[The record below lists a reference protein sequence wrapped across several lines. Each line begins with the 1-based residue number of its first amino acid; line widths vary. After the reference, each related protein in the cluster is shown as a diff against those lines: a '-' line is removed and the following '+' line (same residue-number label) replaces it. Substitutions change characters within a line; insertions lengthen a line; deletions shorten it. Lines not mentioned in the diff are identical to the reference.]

1 MFTLE
6 DFFQLKDMAD
16 AKIINQSFID
26 SSCVIEYISV
36 QEPPVEDFIR
46 ENEIVLSTAIGLKDE
61 ISLLFFIQNVH
72 ESKAAALI
80 LALNSDS
87 NQIISQK
94 IIDYININQFPLII
108 IPWEVRF
115 SDIISSV
122 MEVLQQ
128 QKDEQENKYIK
139 LQKELLHTYF
149 NGDSLEKA
157 AELIAKAIGRSIII
171 RDKDRN
177 TKGCFMIKGKELHEE
192 NFREIRIG
200 VSDYLYG
207 YLSVQKSSND
217 KKNSINLSFFHFYI
231 NVPLSLWFEKEEVVN
246 TTSLNIRN
254 DFVWKLS
261 NVENNPKKLLSEGIQ
276 LGFNMDLTYLCVLLQ
291 IHEGTA
297 IGSYTNNFLSIESQM
312 IELIKE
318 HNIQTMISLK
328 NNTFIIFL
336 EYKPTLNLSSLLD
349 KIENDILKNYSGYS
363 FTWGVGEK
371 PHTKFTFFDQYT
383 KAQIAL
389 EQALYLKLP
398 RLTFKKSRIS
408 SMVNQMVSREEIME
422 QALKLFKPIESNPRF
437 NEKGMDLINTVTVYL
452 RTNYNTCQTSRI
464 LNIHRQSLL
473 YRLDKFEELIE
484 LSLKDNDDLFL
495 IQYYLR
501 ILGKFSYE

>member
-61 ISLLFFIQNVH
+61 ISLLSFIQNVH

-177 TKGCFMIKGKELHEE
+177 TKGCFKIKGKELHEE
-192 NFREIRIG
+192 NFREMRIG

-207 YLSVQKSSND
+207 YLSVQKSSTD

-312 IELIKE
+312 IEIIKE

-383 KAQIAL
+383 KAQ
-389 EQALYLKLP
+389 
-398 RLTFKKSRIS
+398 
-408 SMVNQMVSREEIME
+408 
-422 QALKLFKPIESNPRF
+422 
-437 NEKGMDLINTVTVYL
+437 
-452 RTNYNTCQTSRI
+452 
-464 LNIHRQSLL
+464 
-473 YRLDKFEELIE
+473 
-484 LSLKDNDDLFL
+484 
-495 IQYYLR
+495 
-501 ILGKFSYE
+501 